1 MVEEQ
6 TARLGE
12 TEEAIRSKVDEL
24 LAEMTAAEKAGQLTQ
39 YFYFRLPAGAEM
51 EPALQLDRA
60 NQPLMVEAALGS
72 GEAGSLLFVTD
83 PAEINRLQRL
93 AVEGNR
99 LGIPVLFGFDVIH
112 GLRTIFPVPIAMAAS
127 WDPETIERGQ
137 AVAAR
142 EARAVG
148 IHWAFAPMVDIARD
162 PRWGRIIEGAG
173 EDPFL
178 GAAVAVAQVRGF
190 QGERIGEPERIIAGP
205 KHFAGYGAALGG
217 RDYDEVSLS
226 DYELWNLYF
235 PPFRAAIEAGAGN
248 VMTAYMDLNGIPA
261 TGNRWLFKDI
271 LRDTF
276 GFQGFVVSDANA
288 VRNLVTH
295 GFADDLTDAGAR
307 AISVGMDMEMAM
319 MDAAYAHLPEAVESG
334 AASQKAVDAS
344 VRRVLEAK
352 IKMGLLDDPYVDED
366 RAREV
371 LSDPAHRDV
380 AQTAAE
386 RSAVLLR
393 NDGSVLPLDAGSLG
407 SIAVIGPL
415 ADSKRDTLGPWC
427 FDFELDE
434 TVTVLDGIR
443 RKVGEAVKVEYVPGI
458 RPAQRTFPSMFDMFG
473 GNAPEDPEGFDDE
486 AELQRAAD
494 MARQSDIAI
503 VVAGEWQNMIGEA
516 ASRSSLELPGR
527 QQELLQAVVE
537 TGTPVVLLVM
547 NGRPLDLRW
556 AAQHVP
562 AILDIWYP
570 GTRGGSAVANL
581 LFGDVSPG
589 GKLPFTWPRT
599 VGQVPMIYSHTRSH
613 EPDNQRRRYWD
624 EESTPLFPFGHGLS
638 YAEFSYSNLAVDRDA
653 IGPDEALTV
662 SVDVA
667 NTADREAD
675 EVVQLYIHQRSGSAS
690 RPVRE
695 LKGFQRISLGAG
707 ESRTLQFTLG
717 RAELSYWN
725 AVARDWVLDAS
736 TFDVWVGGDSTAEL
750 STTFQVVH
758 LDPSD
763 SEAEGPRCLPLAQVE
778 RDEGEGKPEP
788 TGRPEVQRVQRAHPG
803 LLRDSRC
810 QLAGGVVELDD
821 RE

>member
-12 TEEAIRSKVDEL
+12 TDEAIRSRIDEL
-24 LAEMTAAEKAGQLTQ
+24 LAGMTAAEKAGQLTQ
-39 YFYFRLPAGAEM
+39 YFYFRLPGDVAD
-51 EPALQLDRA
+51 PALGLDPDT
-60 NQPLMVEAALGS
+60 QPLMVEAALGR
-72 GEAGSLLFVTD
+72 GEAGSLLFVTN
-83 PAEINRLQRL
+83 PSEINRLQRL

-112 GLRTIFPVPIAMAAS
+112 GLRTIFPVPIGMAAS

-142 EARAVG
+142 ESRAVG

-190 QGERIGEPERIIAGP
+190 QGERIGAPERIIAGP
-205 KHFAGYGAALGG
+205 KHFAGYGAAIGG

-226 DYELWNLYF
+226 DYELWNVYF
-235 PPFRAAIEAGAGN
+235 PPFRSAIEAGAGN
-248 VMTAYMDLNGIPA
+248 IMTAYMDLNGIPA
-261 TGNRWLFKDI
+261 TGNRWLFSDV
-271 LRDTF
+271 LRGTF

-295 GFADDLTDAGAR
+295 EFAADLTDAGAR
-307 AISVGMDMEMAM
+307 AVSVSMDMEMAIA
-319 MDAAYAHLPEAVESG
+319 DPAYAHLPEAVESG
-334 AASQKAVDAS
+334 AASQEAVDAS

-352 IKMGLLDDPYVDED
+352 IKMGLLDEPYVDED

-371 LSDPAHRDV
+371 LGDPEHRDV
-380 AQTAAE
+380 ARTAAE
-386 RSAVLLR
+386 RAAVLLR
-393 NDGSVLPLDAGSLG
+393 NEGDVLPLDASSLG

-427 FDFELDE
+427 FDFDLDE
-434 TVTVLDGIR
+434 TVTVLEGIR
-443 RKVGEAVKVEYVPGI
+443 SKVGDAVKIDYAPGI

-473 GNAPEDPEGFDDE
+473 GNAPEDPENFDDDT
-486 AELQRAAD
+486 ELQRAAD
-494 MARQSDIAI
+494 LAREADVAV

-527 QQELLQAVVE
+527 QLELMQAVVE

-556 AAQHVP
+556 AAQNVP

-570 GTRGGSAVANL
+570 GTSGGRAAANL

-599 VGQVPMIYSHTRSH
+599 VGQVPMVYSHTRSH
-613 EPDNQRRRYWD
+613 EPDNQGRRYWD

-638 YAEFSYSNLAVDRDA
+638 YGSFSYSNLTVDRDA
-653 IGPDEALTV
+653 IAPDEALQV
-662 SVDVA
+662 SVEVA
-667 NTADREAD
+667 NTGDRAAD
-675 EVVQLYIHQRSGSAS
+675 EVVQLYIHQRYGSSS

-725 AVARDWVLDAS
+725 AAARDWVLDAS

-750 STTFQVVH
+750 ATTFQVNE
-758 LDPSD
+758 S
-763 SEAEGPRCLPLAQVE
+763 
-778 RDEGEGKPEP
+778 
-788 TGRPEVQRVQRAHPG
+788 
-803 LLRDSRC
+803 
-810 QLAGGVVELDD
+810 
-821 RE
+821 